1 VRSLLR
7 RLGFEVTRYPAG
19 TRSGTQL
26 ANVLRDLAPDLLV
39 DVGAHLGEF
48 GTRCRLL
55 GYRGRIIAFDPALDP
70 RGELAQRAGGD
81 PLWTVL
87 PVAIGDI
94 SGEADFNVS
103 TQPVLSS
110 LLPASATGVAEYVGL
125 RRTRSVR
132 VRVARLDEIL
142 LELAPNAERI
152 LLKSDTQ
159 GFDLHVL
166 EGAAGVLDRIV
177 AIHIELS
184 LQAFYE
190 GAPDY
195 LEVLAWL
202 RRRGFAPVDL
212 DPGAMHDA
220 LLAEVDCL
228 LRRTA

>member
-1 VRSLLR
+1 
-7 RLGFEVTRYPAG
+7 
-19 TRSGTQL
+19 
-26 ANVLRDLAPDLLV
+26 
-39 DVGAHLGEF
+39 
-48 GTRCRLL
+48 
-55 GYRGRIIAFDPALDP
+55 
-70 RGELAQRAGGD
+70 
-81 PLWTVL
+81 L

-103 TQPVLSS
+103 TQQVLSS

-125 RRTRSVR
+125 KRTRSVR
-132 VRVARLDEIL
+132 VR
-142 LELAPNAERI
+142 
-152 LLKSDTQ
+152 
-159 GFDLHVL
+159 
-166 EGAAGVLDRIV
+166 
-177 AIHIELS
+177 ELS

>member
-1 VRSLLR
+1 VQSLFR
-7 RLGFEVTRYPAG
+7 RFGFDVARYPAG

-26 ANVLRDLAPDLLV
+26 AKLLRDLAPDLLV

-48 GTRCRLL
+48 GTRCRSL
-55 GYRGRIIAFDPALDP
+55 GYRGRIIMFDPALDP
-70 RGELAQRAGGD
+70 RGELARRAGRD
-81 PLWTVL
+81 PLWTVI
-87 PVAIGDI
+87 PVAIGDA
-94 SGEADFNVS
+94 SGEADLNVS

-110 LLPASATGVAEYVGL
+110 LLPASAIGVAEYDGL

-132 VRVARLDEIL
+132 VRVSRLDEVL
-142 LELAPNAERI
+142 VELEPIAERI

-159 GFDLHVL
+159 GFDLRVL
-166 EGAAGVLDRIV
+166 EGAAGVLDRII

-184 LQAFYE
+184 VQPFYE

-202 RRRGFAPVDL
+202 RRRGFAPVDFE
-212 DPGAMHDA
+212 PGAMHDA